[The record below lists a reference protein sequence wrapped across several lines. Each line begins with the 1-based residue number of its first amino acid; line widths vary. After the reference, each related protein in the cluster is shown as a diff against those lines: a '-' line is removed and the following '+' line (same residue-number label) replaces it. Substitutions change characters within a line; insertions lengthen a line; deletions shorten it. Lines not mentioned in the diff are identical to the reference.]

1 MKKLVS
7 LLSILI
13 LLSLISQAD
22 EGMWIPSL
30 IEKLNIQK
38 MNSMG
43 CKLTADQIYSINK
56 SSLKD
61 AVVALDHGSC
71 TGEVVSADGLLLTNH
86 HCGFDEIQ
94 AHSSVE
100 HDYLNDGFWAKT
112 RDQELS
118 NPGKSVTFLIRIEDV
133 TDRILKEVTENMDND
148 TRLAKEREAAQAI
161 EKDARASTNYEAR
174 VRSFFENNKFYLF
187 VYETF
192 RDVRLVGTPPQS
204 IGKFGGETDNWMW
217 PRHTGDFSVFR
228 IYCGPDGKP
237 ADYSINNVPYHP
249 KYFLPISLKG
259 IENNDFAMVLGY
271 PGTTN
276 RYRTSTEV
284 KYTMD
289 VVNETRVKVRE
300 AKLAIIR
307 DFMKTSEK
315 ARIQYAAKFARSSNY
330 YKYSIGQ
337 NKGLEDLNVIEEK
350 EEIERDLTNWI
361 NQTQERKEK
370 YGTALNLIKSSFQS
384 VDDKMAFE
392 YMREAILRGPEI
404 FAFASETSS
413 LYEALKGSN
422 AEKIKSAIEELQG
435 SLDKYFKDYDATTDM
450 KITGALLKLYTENI
464 KPEYVPV
471 FCKEIIEK
479 DNGDFNAYAKR
490 LFKKTIFADKSRME
504 AFLKSPSMNKLD
516 KDMAFKAMRS
526 IYETLNV
533 ISSDL
538 NKSKDDLEK
547 GRRLLMAGLME
558 MNKDKNLYPD
568 ANSTMRVTY
577 GTANG
582 YVPRDAVYYK
592 YFTTL
597 KGYIEKGIPGDVD
610 YDFPKKLAEMYKTK
624 DFGRYADKDS
634 TLHTCFTTNNDITG
648 GNSGSPVI
656 NAEGQLIGLAFDG
669 NWEAMSGDIAYEP
682 VLQKCICVDIR
693 FVLWTMD
700 KFAGASHLIS
710 EMDIRQ

>member
-1 MKKLVS
+1 MKKIVS
-7 LLSILI
+7 LFTFLI
-13 LLSLISQAD
+13 LLSFISLAD

-38 MNSMG
+38 MNSLG

-100 HDYLNDGFWAKT
+100 HDYLNDGFWART
-112 RDQELS
+112 HEQELS

-133 TDRILKEVTENMDND
+133 TDQVLKNVTDSMDDD
-148 TRLAKEREAAQAI
+148 TRLTKEREVASKI
-161 EKDARASTNYEAR
+161 EKEARGNTNYEVR
-174 VRSFFENNKFYLF
+174 VRSFFESNKFYLF
-187 VYETF
+187 VSETF
-192 RDVRLVGTPPQS
+192 RDIRLVGTPPQA
-204 IGKFGGETDNWMW
+204 IGKFGGEADNWMW

-228 IYCGPDGKP
+228 IYCGPDGKS
-237 ADYSINNVPYHP
+237 AEYSKDNVPYHP

-259 IENNDFAMVLGY
+259 IGKNDFAMVMGY
-271 PGTTN
+271 PGTTT
-276 RYRTSTEV
+276 RYRTSSEV

-289 VVNETRVKVRE
+289 VVNETRIKSRE

-307 DFMKTSEK
+307 SYMATSER

-337 NKGLEDLNVIEEK
+337 NKGLEALNVIEEK
-350 EEIERDLTNWI
+350 ATDEKNFTNWV
-361 NQTQERKEK
+361 NQSPERKVK
-370 YGTALNLIKSSFQS
+370 YGDALHMIKSSFES
-384 VDDKMAFE
+384 VNEKVAFE
-392 YMREAILRGPEI
+392 YIREAMLRGPEI
-404 FAFASETSS
+404 FSFALEASS
-413 LYEALKGSN
+413 LADALKGDDKKKIN
-422 AEKIKSAIEELQG
+422 AAAEELRG

-450 KITGALLKLYTENI
+450 KITGALLKLYASAVVPKY
-464 KPEYVPV
+464 KPSICNEVANKY
-471 FCKEIIEK
+471 K
-479 DNGDFNAYAKR
+479 GDYNAYAR
-490 LFKKTIFADKSRME
+490 HMFDNTVFADQSRME
-504 AFLKSPSMNKLD
+504 SFLKNPSARKLG
-516 KDMAFKAMRS
+516 KDIAYAAMQS
-526 IYETLNV
+526 IFETMDI
-533 ISSDL
+533 ISRDL
-538 NKSKDDLEK
+538 NKTKVDLEK
-547 GRRLLMAGLME
+547 GRRIYMAGLLE
-558 MNKDKNLYPD
+558 MNKDKKMYPD
-568 ANSTMRVTY
+568 ANSTMRMTY

-582 YVPRDAVYYK
+582 YVPRDAEYFK
-592 YFTTL
+592 YFTSL
-597 KGYIEKGIPGDVD
+597 KGYLEKGIPGDVD

-634 TLHTCFTTNNDITG
+634 TLHTCFITNNDITG

-656 NAEGQLIGLAFDG
+656 NGDGQLIGLAFDG
-669 NWEAMSGDIAYEP
+669 NWEAMSGDITFEP
-682 VLQKCICVDIR
+682 ILQKCICVDIR

-700 KFAGASHLIS
+700 KFAGATNLIK

>member
-1 MKKLVS
+1 MKKIVS
-7 LLSILI
+7 LFTFLT
-13 LLSLISQAD
+13 LLSFISLAD

-38 MNSMG
+38 MNSLG

-100 HDYLNDGFWAKT
+100 HDYLNDGFWART
-112 RDQELS
+112 HEQELS

-133 TDRILKEVTENMDND
+133 TDQVLKNVTDSMDDD
-148 TRLAKEREAAQAI
+148 TRLTKEREVASKI
-161 EKDARASTNYEAR
+161 EKEARGDTNYEAR
-174 VRSFFENNKFYLF
+174 VRSFFESNKFYLF

-192 RDVRLVGTPPQS
+192 RDIRLVGTPPQA
-204 IGKFGGETDNWMW
+204 IGKFGGEADNWMW

-237 ADYSINNVPYHP
+237 AEYSKDNVPYHP

-259 IENNDFAMVLGY
+259 IGKNDFAMVMGY
-271 PGTTN
+271 PGTTT
-276 RYRTSTEV
+276 RYRTSSEV

-289 VVNETRVKVRE
+289 VVNETRIKARE

-307 DFMKTSEK
+307 NYMATSEK

-337 NKGLEDLNVIEEK
+337 NKGLEALNVIEEK
-350 EEIERDLTNWI
+350 SADEKDFTNWV
-361 NQTQERKEK
+361 NQLPERKVK
-370 YGTALNLIKSSFQS
+370 YGDALHMIKSSFES
-384 VDDKMAFE
+384 VDEKVAFE
-392 YMREAILRGPEI
+392 YIREALLRGPEI
-404 FAFASETSS
+404 FSFALEASS
-413 LYEALKGSN
+413 LADALKGDDKK
-422 AEKIKSAIEELQG
+422 KIHAAAEELRG

-450 KITGALLKLYTENI
+450 KITGALLKLYTSAV
-464 KPEYVPV
+464 VPKYRPSICNEV
-471 FCKEIIEK
+471 TNKYK
-479 DNGDFNAYAKR
+479 GDFNAYAR
-490 LFKKTIFADKSRME
+490 HMFDNTVFADQSKME
-504 AFLKSPSMNKLD
+504 SFLKSPSAKKLG
-516 KDMAFKAMRS
+516 KDMAFAAMQS
-526 IYETLNV
+526 IFETMDV
-533 ISSDL
+533 ISRDL
-538 NKSKDDLEK
+538 NKTKVDLEK
-547 GRRLLMAGLME
+547 GRRLFVAGLLE
-558 MNKDKNLYPD
+558 MNKAKKMYPD
-568 ANSTMRVTY
+568 ANSTMRMTY

-582 YVPRDAVYYK
+582 YVPRDAMYYK

-597 KGYIEKGIPGDVD
+597 KGYLEKGIKGDVD
-610 YDFPKKLAEMYKTK
+610 YDFPKKLAEMYKNK

-634 TLHTCFTTNNDITG
+634 TLHTCFITNNDITG

-656 NAEGQLIGLAFDG
+656 NGEGQLIGLAFDG
-669 NWEAMSGDIAYEP
+669 NWEAMSGDITFEP
-682 VLQKCICVDIR
+682 ELQKCICVDIR

-700 KFAGASHLIS
+700 KFAGATNLVK